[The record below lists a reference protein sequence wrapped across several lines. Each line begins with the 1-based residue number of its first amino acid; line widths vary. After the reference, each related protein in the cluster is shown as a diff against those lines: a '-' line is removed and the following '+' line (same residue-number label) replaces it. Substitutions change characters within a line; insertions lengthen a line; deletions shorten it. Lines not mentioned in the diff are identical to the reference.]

1 MADKRYT
8 AIFDA
13 RDQVSDKL
21 KRIEQAT
28 HRARDAQEQYSRSTR
43 RTEQLHEQMRQST
56 NRAVNAMERMRRVAL
71 TAGNGFAAF
80 GRNGMNAIRTV
91 SGAVGGLVS
100 SLMSLP
106 ALIAGAGAAF
116 GAWKLGDAVLGGALR
131 QEMNETQLMGL
142 SGSDQTGKALFDMI
156 KSEAMN
162 STFSTGE
169 FMAAAKSYMG
179 FTRDPEEMKG
189 YLELTKRLA
198 LFDPVQGTEGAAVAI
213 KEALSGDLMSIADRF
228 EMPRSLLY
236 ANGFDSSA
244 DSETNF
250 NAVMKTLEQQGLTA
264 DAVKKFESTGMAQ
277 LQQLKNKSS
286 DWLGQMGR
294 EAVEEMKP
302 FFERINSFFGS
313 PQADKFVDT
322 MSGKLGGLMDRLTT
336 NMSTISWDDIENGLI
351 NSGNLLKSMGETG
364 LIFMDAMSGSKGGTP
379 ADIMR
384 NFGDAIGNASDRLNA
399 FNEDLQTMF
408 NWIEDS
414 SLLNGTKNFFGGD
427 IGEKGRRKGVIPWLY
442 EGIRDD
448 EWSWRRPAEGSHM
461 GGLSFVPKD
470 NYKANLHKGERVLTA
485 QENKNYSQGNG
496 GGVVVTGNTFNVR
509 KESDVDAVARAIVR
523 ELDMRVVR

>member
-28 HRARDAQEQYSRSTR
+28 HRARDAQGRFVKM
-43 RTEQLHEQMRQST
+43 TEQADRAQDRMRQST
-56 NRAVNAMERMRRVAL
+56 NQAVNAMERMRRVAL
-71 TAGNGFAAF
+71 TAGNGFATF
-80 GRNGMNAIRTV
+80 GRNGMNAVRTV

-131 QEMNETQLMGL
+131 QEMTLTQLQGL
-142 SGSDQTGKALFDMI
+142 AGSDALGNDIFSML
-156 KSEAMN
+156 KQQAQN
-162 STFSTGE
+162 STFSTQE
-169 FMAAAKSYMG
+169 YTQATRSFLG
-179 FTRDPEEMKG
+179 FTTDQNQLKEMLDTNK
-189 YLELTKRLA
+189 KLA
-198 LFDPVQGTEGAAVAI
+198 LLDPIQGFDGGSFAL
-213 KEALSGDLMSIADRF
+213 KEAMSGDLLSLSERF
-228 EMPRSLLY
+228 ELPKSFLRD
-236 ANGFDSSA
+236 NGFDSSG
-244 DSETNF
+244 DYLTNLR
-250 NAVMKTLEQQGLTA
+250 AVQKTLEQMGMDD
-264 DAVKKFESTGMAQ
+264 DAVKKFESTGLAQ
-277 LQQLKNKSS
+277 LTEMRNKTT

-364 LIFMDAMSGSKGGTP
+364 LIFMDAMSGSQGGTP
-379 ADIMR
+379 ADIMK
-384 NFGDAIGNASDRLNA
+384 NFSETVGDVAKKISD
-399 FNEDLQTMF
+399 FNESLQTMF

-414 SLLNGTKNFFGGD
+414 SLLNGTKNFFGGNAD
-427 IGEKGRRKGVIPWLY
+427 EKGRRKGIIPWLY

-448 EWSWRRPAEGSHM
+448 DWSWRRPVEGSHM

-470 NYKANLHKGERVLTA
+470 NYQANLHKGERVLTA
-485 QENKNYSQGNG
+485 QENRNYSQGS
-496 GGVVVTGNTFNVR
+496 GGVSISIGQMHVR
-509 KESDVDAVARAIVR
+509 KDSDVDAVARAIVR

>member
-28 HRARDAQEQYSRSTR
+28 HRARDAQGRFVKM
-43 RTEQLHEQMRQST
+43 TEQADRAQDRMRQST
-56 NRAVNAMERMRRVAL
+56 NQAVNAMERMRRVAL
-71 TAGNGFAAF
+71 TAGNGFATF
-80 GRNGMNAIRTV
+80 GRNGMNAVRTV

-116 GAWKLGDAVLGGALR
+116 GAWKLNDAVLGGALR
-131 QEMNETQLMGL
+131 QEMTLTQLQGL
-142 SGSDQTGKALFDMI
+142 AGSDALGNSLYDMI
-156 KSEAMN
+156 KGEASN
-162 STFSTGE
+162 STFSSQEYTQ
-169 FMAAAKSYMG
+169 AARSYLG
-179 FTRDPEEMKG
+179 FSKDPEELKG
-189 YLELTKRLA
+189 MLDLTKRLA
-198 LFDPVQGTEGAAVAI
+198 LMDPVQGYDGASFALKEGM
-213 KEALSGDLMSIADRF
+213 SGDIMSLADRF
-228 EMPRSLLY
+228 ELPKSFLR
-236 ANGFDSSA
+236 ANGFDSNA
-244 DSETNF
+244 DYKTNL
-250 NAVMKTLEQQGLTA
+250 AAIEKTLEQMGMTA
-264 DAVKKFESTGMAQ
+264 DAVAKYESTGMAQ
-277 LQQLKNKSS
+277 LMEMRNKTT

-322 MSGKLGGLMDRLTT
+322 MNGKLGGLMDRLTT

-384 NFGDAIGNASDRLNA
+384 NFGDAIGNASDKLNA

-414 SLLNGTKNFFGGD
+414 SLLNGTKNFFGGNAD
-427 IGEKGRRKGVIPWLY
+427 EKGRRKGVIPWLY

-448 EWSWRRPAEGSHM
+448 DWSWRRPVEGSHM

-470 NYKANLHKGERVLTA
+470 NYQANLHKGERVLTA
-485 QENKNYSQGNG
+485 QENRNYSQGS
-496 GGVVVTGNTFNVR
+496 GGVSISIGQMHVR
-509 KESDVDAVARAIVR
+509 KDSDVDAVARAIVR

>member
-28 HRARDAQEQYSRSTR
+28 HRARDAQGRFVKM
-43 RTEQLHEQMRQST
+43 TEQADRAQDRMRQST
-56 NRAVNAMERMRRVAL
+56 NQAVNAMERMRRVAL
-71 TAGNGFAAF
+71 TAGNGFATF
-80 GRNGMNAIRTV
+80 GRNGMNAVRTV

-142 SGSDQTGKALFDMI
+142 SGSDQTGQALFDMI

-213 KEALSGDLMSIADRF
+213 KEALSGDLMSLSERF
-228 EMPRSLLY
+228 EMPRSMLY
-236 ANGFDSSA
+236 ANGFDSKA
-244 DSETNF
+244 DAKTNF
-250 NAVMKTLEQQGLTA
+250 EAVMKTIEQQGLTA

-322 MSGKLGGLMDRLTT
+322 MNGKLGGLMDRLTT
-336 NMSTISWDDIENGLI
+336 NMSTISWDDIENGLTNGYELMRSI
-351 NSGNLLKSMGETG
+351 GETG
-364 LIFMDAMSGSKGGTP
+364 LVFMDAMSGSEGGSP
-379 ADIMR
+379 VDIMR
-384 NFGDAIGNASDRLNA
+384 NFADSIGDAAKKISD
-399 FNEDLQTMF
+399 FNEDLRSMF
-408 NWIEDS
+408 KWIEESSVLNWIKDTSTGNTDED
-414 SLLNGTKNFFGGD
+414 
-427 IGEKGRRKGVIPWLY
+427 GRRKGVIRWAY
-442 EGIRDD
+442 DGFSDGD
-448 EWSWRRPAEGSHM
+448 WSTRTSGSHM

-470 NYKANLHKGERVLTA
+470 NYQANLHKGERVLTA
-485 QENKNYSQGNG
+485 QENRAYTQGG
-496 GGVVVTGNTFNVR
+496 TGDVIFTGNTFNVR
-509 KESDVDAVARAIVR
+509 NEQDIDAIGNA
-523 ELDMRVVR
+523 LLMKLQMRG